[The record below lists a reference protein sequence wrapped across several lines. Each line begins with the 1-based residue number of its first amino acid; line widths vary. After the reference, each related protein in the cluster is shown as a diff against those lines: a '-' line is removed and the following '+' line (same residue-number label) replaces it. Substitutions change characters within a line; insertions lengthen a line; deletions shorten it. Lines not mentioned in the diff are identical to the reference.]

1 MYMYQ
6 IYKKVHVHLC
16 KWSIEKYMY
25 MYYNKTIE
33 KEQQT
38 DKIQEETKMK
48 VQLTSNAK
56 KVITVDQ
63 MPAVRKVIEC
73 AKADEIT
80 VKEYAKMAASIISD
94 SYVIKVLEAS
104 AQIFGNYRV
113 WDWYEVGSAQF
124 DVWVEFTAM
133 TDDGFVM
140 GGAYVS
146 DIHASTGDNHE
157 ELRKHMYFRKFK
169 EVK

>member
-1 MYMYQ
+1 
-6 IYKKVHVHLC
+6 
-16 KWSIEKYMY
+16 
-25 MYYNKTIE
+25 
-33 KEQQT
+33 
-38 DKIQEETKMK
+38 MK

-63 MPAVRKVIEC
+63 MTAVRKVIEC

-80 VKEYAKMAASIISD
+80 VKEYAEMAAGIISD

-104 AQIFGNYRV
+104 AQIAGNYRV
-113 WDWYEVGSAQF
+113 WDWYEIGSAQF

-133 TDDGFVM
+133 TDDGFVI

>member
-1 MYMYQ
+1 
-6 IYKKVHVHLC
+6 
-16 KWSIEKYMY
+16 
-25 MYYNKTIE
+25 
-33 KEQQT
+33 
-38 DKIQEETKMK
+38 MK

-63 MPAVRKVIEC
+63 MPAVRKVMEC

-80 VKEYAKMAASIISD
+80 VKEYAEMAAGIASG

-104 AQIFGNYRV
+104 AQIAGNYRV
-113 WDWYEVGSAQF
+113 WDWYENGSAQF

-133 TDDGFVM
+133 TDEGFVM

-157 ELRKHMYFRKFK
+157 ELRQHMYIRKFK